1 MLAVAG
7 GLVLLFFGGEA
18 LVRGSVALAGRLRIS
33 KVVVGMVIVGF
44 GTSAPELVVSV
55 QAALAGSPE
64 IAIGNIV
71 GSNIANILLI
81 IGIAAL
87 LAPLASCDRAIRRE
101 ALIMLAV
108 SLGLALLLP
117 AGHLGRLS
125 GLAMLALLAVYLGVT
140 YRLERKRRASAFAH
154 EAEEV
159 REIALST
166 PMAAVAALA
175 GLVLLVFG
183 ARMMVHGASGIARAF
198 DISEA
203 VIGLTIVAVGTS
215 LPELATSIVAALRRH
230 GDVVLANIVGSNIFN
245 ILCILGLTAAI
256 SPIPVAARF
265 ASLDGP
271 VMVAVAALSAALF
284 VAGRPIGRGTGAALL
299 AAYGIYLLVQG
310 AAV

>member
-7 GLVLLFFGGEA
+7 GLVLLLFGGEA

-125 GLAMLALLAVYLGVT
+125 GLAMLALFLILCLVDFDTRAVIRPANLAPPAGSAHRPFALPGQIT
-140 YRLERKRRASAFAH
+140 GSPASGARRSRSSRRA
-154 EAEEV
+154 
-159 REIALST
+159 
-166 PMAAVAALA
+166 
-175 GLVLLVFG
+175 
-183 ARMMVHGASGIARAF
+183 
-198 DISEA
+198 
-203 VIGLTIVAVGTS
+203 AVGS
-215 LPELATSIVAALRRH
+215 R
-230 GDVVLANIVGSNIFN
+230 
-245 ILCILGLTAAI
+245 
-256 SPIPVAARF
+256 
-265 ASLDGP
+265 
-271 VMVAVAALSAALF
+271 
-284 VAGRPIGRGTGAALL
+284 
-299 AAYGIYLLVQG
+299 
-310 AAV
+310 